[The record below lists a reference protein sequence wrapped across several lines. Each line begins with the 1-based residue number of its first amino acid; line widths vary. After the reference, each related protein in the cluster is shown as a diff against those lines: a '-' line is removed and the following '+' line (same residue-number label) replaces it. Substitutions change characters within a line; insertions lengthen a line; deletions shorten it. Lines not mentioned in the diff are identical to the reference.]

1 LFNRERCNGSEFA
14 SYAAQGEQMR
24 PHLRLIKTDS
34 GRILDKQLP
43 VAPTKLRAVSEE
55 DVELQ
60 ELLEELQRREARLE
74 ALRLMTGLEY

>member
-1 LFNRERCNGSEFA
+1 
-14 SYAAQGEQMR
+14 MR

-34 GRILDKQLP
+34 GRILDNRLP
-43 VAPTKLRAVSEE
+43 VAPAKLRAVSQE